1 MSNKRKIKRSKQ
13 KKQKKEAQKRMKKQ
27 VFLFGKLPD
36 NCLACD
42 KKFDKKNKEH
52 AMTWK
57 VIVKE
62 KEEVIR
68 LYCPTCWGLAEDLIK
83 EIKNDS

>member
-1 MSNKRKIKRSKQ
+1 MSNTRKTKRSKQ

-27 VFLFGKLPD
+27 VFLFGKLSN
-36 NCLACD
+36 NCLVCD
-42 KKFDKKNKEH
+42 KVFDKKNKKH

-62 KEEVIR
+62 KEEIIR
-68 LYCPTCWGLAEDLIK
+68 LYCPTCWDLAEDLIK